1 MLSKKAVDSLPDKP
15 GVYFF
20 KDKTSQI
27 LYIGKAKSLKDRV
40 RSYTYKHYKHS
51 KRTRQLVR
59 KIKSVDYQLC
69 GSELEALLVESKLIK
84 EHLPEYNVMQRRY
97 RNYPFI
103 KITLNENFPRIFVTW
118 EIEFDGAKYLG
129 PFSRW
134 DRAEETVDV
143 IHRLF
148 PIRWCDRE
156 INSRSRRIPCLKYE
170 VKKCS
175 GPCQG
180 KITNSD
186 YRKLIDTIITL
197 LSGKKEKL
205 ITDMEDKM
213 KKASDNLQYEK
224 AIAIRD
230 RIRMIKEVI
239 YRRQFQ
245 VNAVDNNNLVA
256 IYPSKDAGSAKL
268 FFIRKGGLAG
278 QRTVPFQNYEEN
290 ELLEIIADDIE
301 RIFFTPYEN
310 DSKLVTKN
318 DVDAMNIISRWLY
331 RHRKDQS
338 FVHIKKKRS
347 KADTIQTTSREVK
360 KIIESLDQNE
370 IQLSETVSEIS

>member
-1 MLSKKAVDSLPDKP
+1 MLSKKVVDSLPNKP

-20 KDKTSQI
+20 KDKESHI

-51 KRTRQLVR
+51 KRTRKLVR
-59 KIKSVDYQLC
+59 NIKSVDYQLC
-69 GSELEALLVESKLIK
+69 GSELEALLVESRLIK
-84 EHLPEYNVMQRRY
+84 EHLPEYNITQRRY
-97 RNYPFI
+97 RSYPFI

-118 EIEFDGAKYLG
+118 EIELDGAKYLG
-129 PFSRW
+129 PFPRR
-134 DRAEETVDV
+134 DRAEEIVEV
-143 IHRLF
+143 IHKLF

-156 INSRSRRIPCLKYE
+156 INSRSRRMPCLKYD

-186 YRKLIDTIITL
+186 YKKLVDTIMIL

-205 ITDMEDKM
+205 ISDMEEQM
-213 KKASDNLQYEK
+213 KKASDDLQYEK
-224 AIAIRD
+224 AITIRD
-230 RIRMIKEVI
+230 RIRMIKETI
-239 YRRQFQ
+239 YMRQFQ
-245 VNAVDNNNLVA
+245 VNSVDNNNLVA
-256 IYPSKDAGSAKL
+256 IYPSKDVNFAEL

-278 QRTVPFQNYEEN
+278 QRALPFQNYDEN
-290 ELLEIIADDIE
+290 ELLEIIANDIE
-301 RIFFTPYEN
+301 RIFFSPSKN
-310 DSKLVTKN
+310 DSKFVTKI

-338 FVHIKKKRS
+338 FVHIKKRRS
-347 KADTIQTTSREVK
+347 KADTIQTATREVK
-360 KIIESLDQNE
+360 RIIESLNQNE
-370 IQLSETVSEIS
+370 IQFSESFSEIS